1 MKVVSAHQPAFMPW
15 IGLIHKVLLSDTF
28 IFMNIAKFRKRAFM
42 HRNRIEINDTAHF
55 IGLKLS
61 DQSDFQLCDEISVSK
76 DFESEFNKTRE
87 KILFSYKK
95 SPYIDELEDFLLNS
109 FTANDNK
116 LNDICLSQL
125 NYLCKKLKIDTNI
138 IKESEIM
145 SVEDTKK

>member
-61 DQSDFQLCDEISVSK
+61 DQSDFQL
-76 DFESEFNKTRE
+76 
-87 KILFSYKK
+87 
-95 SPYIDELEDFLLNS
+95 
-109 FTANDNK
+109 
-116 LNDICLSQL
+116 
-125 NYLCKKLKIDTNI
+125 
-138 IKESEIM
+138 
-145 SVEDTKK
+145 